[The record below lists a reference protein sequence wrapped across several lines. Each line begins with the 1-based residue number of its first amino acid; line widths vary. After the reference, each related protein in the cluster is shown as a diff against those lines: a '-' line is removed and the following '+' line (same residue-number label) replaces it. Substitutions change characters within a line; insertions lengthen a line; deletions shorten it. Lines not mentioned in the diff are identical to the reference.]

1 MISFVL
7 LLLVFPLKMQPPFV
21 VDVESKS
28 VILSARPVQG
38 DTITATF
45 EVVPEE
51 TKEDLKVIFFG
62 FEGTRPVTTDT
73 VFPYKA
79 QEGKK
84 STFSVEIVYL
94 STPAIFKAKIVNARG
109 RANGLGVYRYL
120 MDVKTREYGT
130 RREIQIKRPIEYRFN
145 TGKRRFEREIF
156 RFEKDRWA
164 KNRAIID
171 TIQGLNDT
179 IPDSL
184 ALVLYADFPKA
195 LYPKG
200 VSSIQERAK
209 YLLQEGWSGALS
221 ESERNKLFEGLAR
234 RRLEEKERIEREKE
248 RQRNREGFS
257 RSLPWLLSV
266 GGLLVV
272 LVLLFLLRQRSSLK
286 PVTPIGFDRVLKYMI
301 YLFAIGAAVYFAYP
315 YLPLHKKFRRRERLR
330 EVGSIERENWAAV
343 EDILRLDGL
352 QAYHAYPL
360 VHKSPVQTKYGVGAH
375 LTYKDEIHSRLNME
389 YRFKVKVYPTKEG
402 TLRIIDGA
410 YDLEALIGNVERN
423 GQFAAF
429 VSRLHVERVNLERR
443 GEELLVTISDT
454 IVRGSEQ
461 YPARLRFDNKRGI
474 ITNYS
479 VPSYFADPLF
489 PELDTLRKRCRDA
502 GYPVR
507 HDRCIRFKYSGPKR
521 TRGYATLVD
530 RGGSDTLWM
539 WFAPDRPED
548 TGYRWIPVPRGGF
561 PPTEIIEQL
570 YGEFERAGL
579 PRAYARD
586 HLEVISS
593 AGKREPDYFK
603 GTGDKVILEAK
614 IKWHTGYEW
623 IDECNKGEGV
633 RFVVSYE
640 YFAEKNELGKII
652 GRPNRLGKGGRRKT
666 LGNAFFLKP
675 LTQLIS
681 EDEARQKLFS
691 KLPEDKAFS
700 SIYIEVCIPEEKG
713 KLKDFI
719 FLVGIYSVRPGA
731 DGSIR
736 VNLET
741 GEVVYGGIVTIYS

>member
-1 MISFVL
+1 MVYFTL
-7 LLLVFPLKMQPPFV
+7 LFLIFPSSTRVPFV

-28 VILSARPVQG
+28 VTLSARPVQG
-38 DTITATF
+38 DTITAVF
-45 EVVPEE
+45 EVIPKE

-62 FEGTRPVTTDT
+62 FEGTRPTTTDT
-73 VFPYKA
+73 VFPYDA
-79 QEGKK
+79 QEGEK
-84 STFSVEIVYL
+84 STFSVDIVYL
-94 STPAIFKAKIVNARG
+94 STPALFKAKIVNARG

-171 TIQGLNDT
+171 SVQKLDDT

-184 ALVLYADFPKA
+184 ALVLYAEIPKA

-200 VSSIQERAK
+200 VSSTQERAQ
-209 YLLQEGWSGALS
+209 YLLQEGWSGELS

-234 RRLEEKERIEREKE
+234 RRLEEKERLAREKE

-266 GGLLVV
+266 AGLLVV

-286 PVTPIGFDRVLKYMI
+286 PVTPIGLDRILKYMI
-301 YLFAIGAAVYFAYP
+301 YLFVIGAVVYFAYP
-315 YLPLHKKFRRRERLR
+315 YLPLHKKFRRNERLR
-330 EVGSIERENWAAV
+330 KVGSIERENWAAV
-343 EDILRLDGL
+343 EDILRLDEL
-352 QAYHAYPL
+352 KRYHAYPL
-360 VHKSPVQTKYGVGAH
+360 VHKSPVQTKHGVGAH
-375 LTYKDEIHSRLNME
+375 LTYKDEIHSNLNIE
-389 YRFKVKVYPTKEG
+389 YRFKVKVYPTKKG
-402 TLRIIDGA
+402 TLRIIDAA
-410 YDLEALIGNVERN
+410 YDLEKIIGNIERCD
-423 GQFAAF
+423 QFAAF
-429 VSRLHVERVNLERR
+429 VSKLHVEEVNLERR
-443 GEELLVTISDT
+443 GEELLVTICDT
-454 IVRGSEQ
+454 IVKGSEQ
-461 YPARLRFDNKRGI
+461 YPVRLQFDNKRGI

-479 VPSYFADPLF
+479 VPAYFADPLF

-507 HDRCIRFKYSGPKR
+507 HDRCIRFKYRGPKKS
-521 TRGYATLVD
+521 RGYAALVG
-530 RGGSDTLWM
+530 RGGADTLWM
-539 WFAPDRPED
+539 WFSPDRPED
-548 TGYRWIPVPRGGF
+548 MGYRWIPVPRGAYT
-561 PPTEIIEQL
+561 PTEIIEQL
-570 YGEFERAGL
+570 YYEFEKAGL

-593 AGKREPDYFK
+593 AGKREPDYFR

-640 YFAEKNELGKII
+640 YFAEKNELGKIV
-652 GRPNRLGKGGRRKT
+652 GRPNRLGKGQGRSTTGKR
-666 LGNAFFLKP
+666 FFLKP
-675 LTQLIS
+675 LTRLIS

-691 KLPEDKAFS
+691 KLPEDRAFS
-700 SIYIEVCIPEEKG
+700 SIYIEVRIPEEKG

-741 GEVVYGGIVTIYS
+741 GEVVYGGIVAIFS